1 MTGKNIPI
9 RTCIVCRRE
18 FEKKELLRI
27 VKTKDGNDGEFL
39 VDKTGKSD
47 GRGAYI
53 CRSPECAKKLFKAKL
68 LDRIFKTGVP
78 AAIYEKIEEELLG
91 QTK

>member
-27 VKTKDGNDGEFL
+27 VKTKDGNFR
-39 VDKTGKSD
+39 VDETGKAD
-47 GRGAYI
+47 GRGSYI
-53 CRSPECAKKLFKAKL
+53 CRSPECFKKLLKSKFLSKV
-68 LDRIFKTGVP
+68 FKTNVP
-78 AAIYEKIEEELLG
+78 DSIYAELEEELLG
-91 QTK
+91 KNG

>member
-1 MTGKNIPI
+1 MTGKYIPI
-9 RTCIVCRRE
+9 RTCIACRNE
-18 FEKKELLRI
+18 FEKNELLRI
-27 VKTKDGNDGEFL
+27 VRTKDGEFL

-68 LDRIFKTGVP
+68 LDKIFKTGVP

>member
-1 MTGKNIPI
+1 MTGKYIPI
-9 RTCIVCRRE
+9 RTCIACRNE
-18 FEKKELLRI
+18 FEKNELLRI
-27 VKTKDGNDGEFL
+27 VRTK
-39 VDKTGKSD
+39 GKSD